1 MTHTENK
8 ELHRNGPC
16 KVQYGSIYGFN
27 GCMIENPAVILDIT
41 KDPDDILTLHRYG
54 SADAIKSTYDN
65 MHDRYIRAGF
75 TEMAENL
82 VMITFDTIT
91 GFADYD
97 RMTGA
102 KFTTDEICTLINWL
116 GNAISVKSFNEL
128 FVSEETAHAEL
139 AKLMS
144 FGF

>member
-16 KVQYGSIYGFN
+16 KVQYGSIYNLN
-27 GCMIENPAVILDIT
+27 GYMIERPAVILDIT

-54 SADAIKSTYDN
+54 PADAIKGTYDT
-65 MHDRYIRAGF
+65 MHDRYVRAGF

-102 KFTTDEICTLINWL
+102 KFTADEICTLINWL
-116 GNAISVKSFNEL
+116 GNTIHVKNFNEL
-128 FVSEETAHAEL
+128 LASEEAAHAKLEE
-139 AKLMS
+139 LMS

>member
-1 MTHTENK
+1 MTKHTEN

-16 KVQYGSIYGFN
+16 KVQYGSLYDIN
-27 GCMIENPAVILDIT
+27 GCMIEHPAVILDIT

-54 SADAIKSTYDN
+54 QADAIKGTYDT
-65 MHDRYIRAGF
+65 MRDRYVRAGF

-82 VMITFDTIT
+82 VMITFDTLT

-116 GNAISVKSFNEL
+116 LNTIHVKSFNEL
-128 FVSEETAHAEL
+128 LVSEEAAHAKL
-139 AKLMS
+139 AELMS

>member
-8 ELHRNGPC
+8 KLHRNGPC
-16 KVQYGSIYGFN
+16 KVQHGSIYGFN
-27 GCMIENPAVILDIT
+27 GCMIENPAVILDIS
-41 KDPDDILTLHRYG
+41 KDPDDILTMHRYG
-54 SADAIKSTYDN
+54 SADAIKDTYN
-65 MHDRYIRAGF
+65 TIHDRYTRAGF

-116 GNAISVKSFNEL
+116 GNAIPVKRFNEL
-128 FVSEETAHAEL
+128 FTSEEDAHAKL